1 MGRSLAT
8 SKANDVSHVSMADEE
23 IESVAGLTTDF
34 AIRPSIDIMNNS
46 HEHMHVSMAMIT
58 YLTNRI
64 YVSMACNDSQRRRSQ
79 MSMARER
86 VEPARSFAVQNIIHE
101 VDRHHD
107 DQPWTHACVHGRID
121 RSRRSDPCVHGCN
134 HRYHEIASM
143 CPWLARESNV
153 IAMARQDCL
162 ETIKLLVQFPRD
174 ECPVSAVSR
183 TQGPELSVAIVEGPR
198 PVPR

>member
-1 MGRSLAT
+1 MDLMNHREDPSDGSFAGNEQ
-8 SKANDVSHVSMADEE
+8 SNDVSHVSMADEE
-23 IESVAGLTTDF
+23 IESVAGLTTNF

-121 RSRRSDPCVHGCN
+121 RSRRSDPCVMAVIIDITRLLLCVHGSQ
-134 HRYHEIASM
+134 E
-143 CPWLARESNV
+143 
-153 IAMARQDCL
+153 
-162 ETIKLLVQFPRD
+162 
-174 ECPVSAVSR
+174 SR
-183 TQGPELSVAIVEGPR
+183 T
-198 PVPR
+198 